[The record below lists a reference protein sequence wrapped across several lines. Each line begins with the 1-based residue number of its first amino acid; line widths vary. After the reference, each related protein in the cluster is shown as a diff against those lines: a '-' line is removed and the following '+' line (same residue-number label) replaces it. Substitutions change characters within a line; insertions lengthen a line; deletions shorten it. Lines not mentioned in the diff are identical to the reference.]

1 VSYEIVLLSCRK
13 GVSVVKRKK
22 LIPVFIGGV
31 LCLNGMVSWAQQT
44 RRPFT
49 VADEIGLTLFG
60 DANGAASEVLFSP
73 DGNYFVVYSERGHLD
88 LNRVEDS
95 LRFYRSEDVEDFLK
109 RPDGSQLPSPVWVV
123 NRSEKQGPII
133 SDWRWLADS
142 SGVAFLERRGDDSR
156 RLVVADVGRRAVE
169 PLTAVMETV
178 IDFDIRD
185 QRHYVYTSPS
195 RTPKRKAS
203 DEHQV
208 AIVGTGRDIWQLLS
222 PDSSKLALFG
232 NRNYL
237 WAVMDG
243 RRFQVTHAGEP
254 IAPDEGLALAPDG
267 SSLVTKL
274 LSPEVP
280 SSWETLY
287 PPPYASDPHRVQAGK
302 QLHQYYLIDLQT
314 GSVRDLTGA
323 PVSNEAGLW
332 SDVVA
337 GPSWS
342 NDGQAILLPGTFL
355 NSRDHTP
362 SRPCIAVV
370 DLPSYTYSCT
380 EALKGH
386 TGTGVEEGY
395 HMIRGVRFV
404 DGDKQRVM
412 VISINRTDSS
422 LGTTEYL
429 RMADGTWQPA
439 TQSKGL
445 PEVWHEGLRVI
456 VEQGLNEPPL
466 LVAINKETVRVIW
479 DPNPQLKNFELGEAR
494 VYTWRSKEGRD
505 WRGALYKPSNFKP
518 GKRYPLV
525 IQTHGFGDATRGF
538 RPSGIYPAGFA
549 ARALAAAG
557 ILVLQVDEHCPM
569 LTPDE
574 GPCAASGY
582 EAAANQ
588 MVSEGLVDPER
599 IGIIGFSRTCFYV
612 METLTTVSIHLKAAS
627 ITDGVM
633 EDYFQYMLRPELLA
647 QESNPMI
654 GGPPF
659 GKGLQQW
666 LKLSPG
672 FNLDKITTPLLVVAE
687 GSDSLLTMWEPYAG
701 LHYLHKPVDLMKLN
715 TDEHILTN
723 PAVRLASQGGS
734 VDWFRFWLQ
743 EYEDPAPAKAEQ
755 YKRWRELRKLQE
767 TNARNAT
774 EPQAA
779 SN

>member
-1 VSYEIVLLSCRK
+1 VLK
-13 GVSVVKRKK
+13 GKK
-22 LIPVFIGGV
+22 VIPVFIGGF
-31 LCLNGMVSWAQQT
+31 LCLNGVVSRAQQT
-44 RRPFT
+44 RPPFT
-49 VADEIGLTLFG
+49 VADEIGLTLFS
-60 DANGAASEVLFSP
+60 DPNGGAPEVHFSP

-88 LNRVEDS
+88 LDRVEDS
-95 LRFYRSEDVEDFLK
+95 LRFYRSQDVEDFLN
-109 RPDGSQLPSPVWVV
+109 RPDGSQRPSPVWVV

-133 SDWRWLADS
+133 NGWRWLADS
-142 SGVAFLERRGDDSR
+142 SGVAFLERMGDDSR
-156 RLVVADVGRRAVE
+156 RLVLADVRRKTIE
-169 PLTAVMETV
+169 PLTSTMGTV
-178 IDFDIRD
+178 NDFDIRD
-185 QRHYVYTSPS
+185 QRHYVYTSPN
-195 RTPKRKAS
+195 RTPERKAS

-222 PDSSKLALFG
+222 PNPSKLTLFG

-237 WAVMDG
+237 WAVMNG
-243 RRFQVTHAGEP
+243 RRFQVKHDGEP
-254 IAPDEGLALAPDG
+254 IAPDGSLALAPDG

-274 LSPEVP
+274 LSSEVP

-302 QLHQYYLIDLQT
+302 PLHQYYLVDLQT

-332 SDVVA
+332 ADVLA

-355 NSRDHTP
+355 SSRDHIP

-370 DLPSYTYSCT
+370 DLPFYARSCV
-380 EALKGH
+380 EGLKGR
-386 TGTGVEEGY
+386 TDTGVEEGY
-395 HMIRGVRFV
+395 HMIPGARFA
-404 DGDKQRVM
+404 DGDKQGVM

-429 RMADGTWQPA
+429 RTADGTWQLA
-439 TQSKGL
+439 KQSKGV
-445 PEVWHEGLRVI
+445 PEVWHDGFKVI
-456 VEQGLNEPPL
+456 VEQGLDEPPL
-466 LVAINKETVRVIW
+466 LIATNKETLRVIW

-494 VYTWRSKEGRD
+494 VYTWREKERRD
-505 WRGALYKPSNFKP
+505 WRGALYKPSNYEL
-518 GKRYPLV
+518 GQRYPLV

-549 ARALAAAG
+549 ARALAAVG
-557 ILVLQVDEHCPM
+557 ILVLQVDEHCPV

-588 MVSEGLVDPER
+588 LVSEGLVDPER

-612 METLTTVSIHLKAAS
+612 METLTTGSIHLRAAS

-647 QESNPMI
+647 KEANPMI
-654 GGPPF
+654 GAPPF

-666 LKLSPG
+666 LKRSPG

-687 GSDSLLTMWEPYAG
+687 GSGSLLTMWAPYAG
-701 LHYLHKPVDLMKLN
+701 LHYLHKPVDLIMLN
-715 TDEHILTN
+715 TDEHVLTN
-723 PAVRLASQGGS
+723 PAVRLASQGSS

-743 EYEDPAPAKAEQ
+743 DYEDPDPAKAEQ

-767 TNARNAT
+767 ANERSSTA
-774 EPQAA
+774 PQTA

>member
-1 VSYEIVLLSCRK
+1 MLRTGKVILLA
-13 GVSVVKRKK
+13 
-22 LIPVFIGGV
+22 IGGC
-31 LCLNGMVSWAQQT
+31 LCLNASWAQQT

-60 DANGAASEVLFSP
+60 HPSDPAAPEVHFSP
-73 DGNYFVVYSERGHLD
+73 DGDYFVVYSERGHLD

-95 LRFYRSEDVEDFLK
+95 LRFYRVRDVEDFLK
-109 RPDGSQLPSPVWVV
+109 RPDGSQMPSPVWVV
-123 NRSEKQGPII
+123 NCSERQGPII
-133 SDWRWLADS
+133 SGWRWLADS
-142 SGVAFLERRGDDSR
+142 SGVAFLERMGDDSR
-156 RLVVADVGRRAVE
+156 RLVLADVRRKTIK
-169 PLTAVMETV
+169 PLTPTMETV
-178 IDFDIRD
+178 NDFDIRD
-185 QRHYVYTSPS
+185 QRHYVYTSPN

-222 PDSSKLALFG
+222 PDSSKLARFG
-232 NRNYL
+232 NRNCL
-237 WAVMDG
+237 WAVMNG
-243 RRFQVTHAGEP
+243 RRFQVKHDGEP
-254 IAPDEGLALAPDG
+254 IATDGSLALAPNG
-267 SSLVTKL
+267 NSLVTKL
-274 LSPEVP
+274 LSSAVP

-287 PPPYASDPHRVQAGK
+287 PPPYASDPHRVQTGQ
-302 QLHQYYLIDLQT
+302 QLHQYYLIELQT

-332 SDVVA
+332 ADVLA
-337 GPSWS
+337 DPSWS

-355 NSRDHTP
+355 SSRDHTP

-370 DLPSYTYSCT
+370 DLPFYAYSCV

-386 TGTGVEEGY
+386 SGTGVEEGY
-395 HMIRGVRFV
+395 HMIRGARFG
-404 DGDKQRVM
+404 DGDKQRIT

-422 LGTTEYL
+422 LETTEYL
-429 RMADGTWQPA
+429 RTADSTWQLA
-439 TQSKGL
+439 KQAKGL
-445 PEVWHEGLRVI
+445 PEVWHDGFKVI
-456 VEQGLNEPPL
+456 VEQGLDEPPL
-466 LVAINKETVRVIW
+466 LVATNKETLRIIW
-479 DPNPQLKNFELGEAR
+479 DPNPQLKNVDLGEVR
-494 VYTWRSKEGRD
+494 VYSWRGKEGRE
-505 WRGALYKPSNFKP
+505 WRGALYKPSNYEL
-518 GKRYPLV
+518 GRRYPLV

-549 ARALAAAG
+549 ARAIAAVG
-557 ILVLQVDEHCPM
+557 ILVLQVDEHCPV

-588 MVSEGLVDPER
+588 LVSEGLVDPQR

-612 METLTTVSIHLKAAS
+612 METLTTGSIHLKAAL

-647 QESNPMI
+647 KESNSMI
-654 GGPPF
+654 GEPPF

-666 LKLSPG
+666 LKRSPG
-672 FNLDKITTPLLVVAE
+672 FNLDKVTTPLLIVAE

-701 LHYLHKPVDLMKLN
+701 LHYLHKPVDLMILI

-723 PAVRLASQGGS
+723 PAVRLASQGSS

-743 EYEDPAPAKAEQ
+743 DYQDPAPAKAKQ
-755 YKRWRELRKLQE
+755 FTRWRELLRLQE
-767 TNARNAT
+767 ANERNST
-774 EPQAA
+774 GPQAA